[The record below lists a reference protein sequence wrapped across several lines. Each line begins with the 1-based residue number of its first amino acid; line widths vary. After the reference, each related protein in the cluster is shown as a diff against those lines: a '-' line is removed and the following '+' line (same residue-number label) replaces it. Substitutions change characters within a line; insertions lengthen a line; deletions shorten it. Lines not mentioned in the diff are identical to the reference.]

1 MLAPT
6 IIYLCSDET
15 ITSGTGKPVP
25 YKVRRKFCTN
35 IAQPNVARGNCGF
48 HRTLEPGYRN
58 KCIRNILMRL

>member
-25 YKVRRKFCTN
+25 YKVRRKTQHCTY
-35 IAQPNVARGNCGF
+35 VTRGNHGF
-48 HRTLEPGYRN
+48 VGNFDTGH
-58 KCIRNILMRL
+58 

>member
-35 IAQPNVARGNCGF
+35 IAQCHGLRSSHGLFQCS
-48 HRTLEPGYRN
+48 EPGNRN
-58 KCIRNILMRL
+58 MRISANSMRL

>member
-35 IAQPNVARGNCGF
+35 IAQPNVARNDTVSTIVMN
-48 HRTLEPGYRN
+48 RDTA
-58 KCIRNILMRL
+58 RLSIALA